1 MLPKSWLWNDVTK
14 TAAVVCSAVLLCLT
28 TTGALRA
35 QDTTGELT
43 IGAPQA
49 VHLPAVQR
57 DRASDERQRR
67 NFVAAMSATEEH
79 HIGFPVKVAKIPAG
93 QRSLGFQPQ
102 PRAVRAGAGGGLAVT
117 NKIDVTAESG
127 IDYNYVSPIA
137 EASSAKAGNNILVTF
152 NWGAAFSTDGGKTF
166 TQLDPYALFGQPEEG
181 NGFCCDQLAL
191 YVPSHDLM
199 VWLMQGDADKEGK
212 KGNTIRIMVA
222 HGDDIA
228 KRNFH
233 FYDFTPTNV
242 GHPTGEWFDFPDLAY
257 SNGNLYMAFNRFNF
271 EEKGG
276 WLGSSVFRMPLDKL
290 STYQGF
296 QYQYFNSAPENGEF
310 SVRFTQGADDKMFW
324 GTAASTDLLLLREW
338 PDSAAQPGPPRQIPV
353 EPYTV
358 PDEKTVAGSEGPSG
372 KPWLD
377 RADLRLT
384 GGWAT
389 DKTLGFAWTSGK
401 IEDAQGN
408 GGKYAYP
415 HIRIAIIDRA
425 AAEAGGTDPLKP
437 IAEPNIWNAG
447 FAFAYPS
454 AAPDKNGDIGLSM
467 FFGGPKVY
475 PSAAVGVLKQD
486 ADGKWGAELTKLA
499 DGKNTPRCVTKDGI
513 DDTCGKWGDYMSVRA
528 DPDAPNGWYVA
539 AHTETDTGTDATQ
552 QPKISVTF
560 GTFAAN

>member
-1 MLPKSWLWNDVTK
+1 MLPKSWIWNVAPK
-14 TAAVVCSAVLLCLT
+14 TAAVACAAVLLGFT
-28 TTGALRA
+28 TIGAARA

-43 IGAPQA
+43 IGPPQA
-49 VHLPAVQR
+49 VHLPAVQH

-67 NFVAAMSATEEH
+67 NFLAAMSNTEEH
-79 HIGFPVKVAKIPAG
+79 HIGFAVKVAKIPAG

-102 PRAVRAGAGGGLAVT
+102 PQAVRAGGGVSVT
-117 NKIDVTAESG
+117 NTIDVTAKAG
-127 IDYNYVSPIA
+127 MNYNYVSPIA

-152 NWGAAFSTDGGKTF
+152 NWGAAFSTDDGKTF
-166 TQLDPYALFGQPEEG
+166 TQLDPYNLFGQPEEG

-199 VWLMQGDADKEGK
+199 VWLMQGDADMQGK

-233 FYDFTPTNV
+233 FYDFTPKNV

-271 EEKGG
+271 EDKEG

-290 STYQGF
+290 STYEGF

-324 GTAASTDLLLLREW
+324 GTAPSTDTLLVREW
-338 PDSAAQPGPPRQIPV
+338 PDDAAQPGPVRQVAV
-353 EPYTV
+353 EPYTI
-358 PDEKTVAGSEGPSG
+358 PDEKTTAGSEGPTG
-372 KPWLD
+372 KPWLS
-377 RADLRLT
+377 RADSRLT

-415 HIRIAIIDRA
+415 HIRMAIIDRA
-425 AAEAGGTDPLKP
+425 AVEAGGSDPLKP

-454 AAPDKNGDIGLSM
+454 AAPNKNGDVGLSM

-486 ADGKWGAELTKLA
+486 ADGKWGVVLTMLAE
-499 DGKNTPRCVTKDGI
+499 GKNTPRCATKDGI
-513 DDTCGKWGDYMSVRA
+513 DDSCGKWGDYMSVRA
-528 DPDAPNGWYVA
+528 DPNVPNGWYVA
-539 AHTETDTGTDATQ
+539 AHAETDSGSGAKE

-560 GTFAAN
+560 GSFTAN